1 MPVTKALAPMFEES
15 AAASE
20 RFRGLGFTAEVVHR
34 VPSDASRTPRTSP
47 PCITADPA
55 GRAVGEPRETWVT
68 LTGATVD
75 EVRSETVTVSPAWP
89 TSKLVASVRSAPSR
103 MRAS

>member
-1 MPVTKALAPMFEES
+1 MFEEI

-20 RFRGLGFTAEVVHR
+20 RFRGLGFTAEVVQR
-34 VPSDASRTPRTSP
+34 VPSELLRTPRTSP
-47 PCITADPA
+47 PCMTADPA